1 MASDNFGLTFGHGRL
16 SDVVCLPCTTALWTV
31 NPLRRKK
38 KKPKTRKIVCFKK
51 RWRDWRCFFF
61 IVYKCLWFSEH
72 FMGRLILDLWDNLGN
87 WSQPLKSQF
96 TQITKQHIFI
106 IVMLGDEWDFVSHM
120 KNIEKTKFY
129 KTQLFWSFPDT
140 CALLRRI
147 NSLHFEQFN

>member
-1 MASDNFGLTFGHGRL
+1 
-16 SDVVCLPCTTALWTV
+16 
-31 NPLRRKK
+31 
-38 KKPKTRKIVCFKK
+38 
-51 RWRDWRCFFF
+51 
-61 IVYKCLWFSEH
+61 
-72 FMGRLILDLWDNLGN
+72 MGRLILDLWDNLGN

-129 KTQLFWSFPDT
+129 KTQLFWLFPDT
-140 CALLRRI
+140 CVLLRRI